1 MEEEQEGQEVKRTN
15 WAIWIVLPVCIV
27 GTVLVTKWFM
37 STKSR
42 PPAGSVMEYNEVY
55 TPQKEDREPPPA
67 SPGSG
72 ATARTGAPA
81 GTDMASL
88 IRSGSGE
95 TVTAKAASPSSGRA
109 KPEVVDERTAKE
121 QSKFGFTY
129 GAISAAVGKAMN
141 NPRAVS
147 AMLNNQYVIN
157 GFMSRNTVK
166 NATGSK
172 EAALNYLKNE
182 RNVSAF
188 FDRPIVQRGLNNAAV
203 LNAVVSSGLMTSL
216 LNTPGG
222 KAVLNDPAAMREVIA
237 SNPQLGQ
244 LLMNPNVVNVLIGN
258 PKTAG
263 LIGQVGAGA
272 VR

>member
-1 MEEEQEGQEVKRTN
+1 MEEEQEEQEVKRTS
-15 WAIWIVLPVCIV
+15 WAIWIVLPVCVV

-37 STKSR
+37 KNNSR
-42 PPAGSVMEYNEVY
+42 PPAGSTMEYNEVY
-55 TPQKEDREPPPA
+55 TPQKEDREPSPA
-67 SPGSG
+67 SQGSG
-72 ATARTGAPA
+72 TSGRPVRQA
-81 GTDMASL
+81 GTDISAL
-88 IRSGSGE
+88 ISSGGGE
-95 TVTAKAASPSSGRA
+95 AGTAKPSSPSAVRA
-109 KPEVVDERTAKE
+109 KPEVADEGTAKE

-141 NPRAVS
+141 NPKAVS
-147 AMLNNQYVIN
+147 AMLNNKYVIN

-166 NATGSK
+166 NATGNK
-172 EAALNYLKNE
+172 AAALDFLKDG

-244 LLMNPNVVNVLIGN
+244 LLMNPNVVNVLISN